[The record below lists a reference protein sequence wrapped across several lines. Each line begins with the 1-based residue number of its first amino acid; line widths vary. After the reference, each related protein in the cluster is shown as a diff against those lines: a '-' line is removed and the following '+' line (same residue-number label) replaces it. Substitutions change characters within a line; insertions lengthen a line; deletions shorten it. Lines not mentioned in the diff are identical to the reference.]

1 MTERRVVATGLG
13 AITALGNGVEPFWEN
28 ILAGRSGISLIE
40 KVDVSDIPT
49 KIAAEIKDF
58 DIEDYMSR
66 RQARRMDTSS
76 QYFWVATQQALAD
89 AGLEYEEDDPINNIP
104 KHLDKLR
111 DLIHA

>member
-13 AITALGNGVEPFWEN
+13 AITSLGTGVEPFWEN
-28 ILAGRSGISLIE
+28 ILAGKSGISRIE

-58 DIEDYMSR
+58 DIEAYMSR

-76 QYFWVATQQALAD
+76 QYFTPS
-89 AGLEYEEDDPINNIP
+89 GP
-104 KHLDKLR
+104 
-111 DLIHA
+111 